1 MFVACLSMASLFLS
15 KVDAWVV
22 APCSSSAS
30 SASIGSVI
38 TSSRRRLH
46 HRTSSRTPT
55 ALSAGFGA
63 SASNKK
69 KEIKLKPKQQWDR
82 YIALKKET
90 SYKVA
95 VRPAGGADADT
106 GDNWLE
112 VGAVKS
118 QGSDK
123 TAFAVA
129 RQRALIAEVGL
140 FLLACSLALR
150 WMVWSV
156 LSIFLLAVYW
166 LLRTKRFDDLLY
178 SHHRVL

>member
-1 MFVACLSMASLFLS
+1 MVVACLSMVLTFMP

-22 APCSSSAS
+22 IAPCSSPAS
-30 SASIGSVI
+30 SASIGSAI
-38 TSSRRRLH
+38 TGSCRRH
-46 HRTSSRTPT
+46 HHVHRTISRSSTPT

-63 SASNKK
+63 SASNNK

-95 VRPAGGADADT
+95 VRP
-106 GDNWLE
+106 GDKEWLE
-112 VGAVKS
+112 GGAVKS

-129 RQRALIAEVGL
+129 RQRALIAEVGASV
-140 FLLACSLALR
+140 FACSLARR
-150 WMVWSV
+150 WMVGTV
-156 LSIFLLAVYW
+156 LSIFLLAAYC
-166 LLRTKRFDDLLY
+166 LLHTKRFDDQ
-178 SHHRVL
+178 HRVF